1 MIKQVIIVRKDL
13 NMRKG
18 KIAAQAAH
26 ASMAFMSKLIKL
38 HIETKLPIILSPEAE
53 EWISNSFTKIV
64 VGVDSEQE
72 LKEIIDIAMSSD
84 VMVSPIVD
92 SGATEFHGIPT
103 LTCAAIG
110 PDYDFILNK
119 ISGHLKLL

>member
-18 KIAAQAAH
+18 KMCAQVAH
-26 ASMAFMSKLIKL
+26 ASMAFMSKMIAV
-38 HIETKLPIILSPEAE
+38 HTQTKLPIILSREVD
-53 EWISNSFTKIV
+53 EWISKSFAKIV
-64 VGVDSEQE
+64 VGVDSEQD
-72 LKEIIDIAMSSD
+72 LKDLIDIAMSSD
-84 VMVSPIVD
+84 ILVSPIVD
-92 SGATEFHGIPT
+92 NGATEFHNVPT

-110 PDYDFILNK
+110 PDHDFILDK

>member
-18 KIAAQAAH
+18 KMCAQAAH
-26 ASMAFMSKLIKL
+26 ASMAFMSKMISV
-38 HIETKLPIILSPEAE
+38 HAQTKFPIILSKEVQ
-53 EWISNSFTKIV
+53 EWIDKSFVKIV

-72 LKEIIDIAMSSD
+72 LKELIDIAMSSD
-84 VMVSPIVD
+84 LIVSPIID
-92 SGATEFHGIPT
+92 SGATEFNGVPT

-110 PDYDFILNK
+110 PDHDFILDK
-119 ISGHLKLL
+119 ITGHLKLL